1 MKRLSN
7 EVKIGATF
15 IIAIVL
21 LYFGINFLKGRSTL
35 AKANTYYVV
44 YNQISGLTPSAIIN
58 NNGYKVGNVTDI
70 IYDYNTPNH
79 IVVELSINKALRIP
93 YGSQIF
99 LVSELLGGVSMDLRL
114 ASSTKFYEE
123 GDTINAGIAR
133 GLTGQIEDEML
144 PQLNS
149 MLPKIDSLVS
159 ALHTIASNPAIATTL
174 TNAAE
179 ASSRL
184 NKMADEINR
193 LLHREIPALVA
204 HLDKTSENMEQITE
218 QLSTI
223 DYVETIAQV
232 DSTINNLRQLSEI
245 MLSDEST
252 VGRLLNDT
260 AFYNNLNSVFT
271 NANALIEDIKQHP
284 SRYINISVFGRK

>member
-7 EVKIGATF
+7 EVKIGITF

-35 AKANTYYVV
+35 AKESTYYVV

-70 IYDYNTPNH
+70 IYDFNAPNH
-79 IVVELSINKALRIP
+79 IVVELSINKALHIP
-93 YGSQIF
+93 HGSQIF

-114 ASSTKFYEE
+114 ASNTKYYEA
-123 GDTINAGIAR
+123 GDTIQAGVAR

-159 ALHTIASNPAIATTL
+159 ALHTIAGNPAIATTL
-174 TNAAE
+174 GNAAE
-179 ASSRL
+179 ISTKL
-184 NKMADEINR
+184 NDMADEINR
-193 LLHREIPALVA
+193 LLNKEIPSLVG
-204 HLDKTSENMEQITE
+204 HLDKTSENMEQITA
-218 QLSTI
+218 QLSTV
-223 DYVETIAQV
+223 DYVATLAQV
-232 DSTINNLRQLSEI
+232 DSTVNNLQQLSEV

-260 AFYNNLNSVFT
+260 AFYSNLNSIFT

>member
-7 EVKIGATF
+7 EVKIGITF

-35 AKANTYYVV
+35 AKESTYYVV

-70 IYDYNTPNH
+70 IYDFNAPNH
-79 IVVELSINKALRIP
+79 IVVKLSINKALRIP
-93 YGSQIF
+93 HGSQIY

-114 ASSTKFYEE
+114 ASNTKYYEA
-123 GDTINAGIAR
+123 GDTIQAGVAR

-174 TNAAE
+174 SNAAE
-179 ASSRL
+179 VSAKLSD
-184 NKMADEINR
+184 MADEMNR
-193 LLHREIPALVA
+193 LLNREIPSLVT
-204 HLDKTSENMEQITE
+204 HLNKTSENMEQITT

-232 DSTINNLRQLSEI
+232 DSTINNLQQLSEI

-271 NANALIEDIKQHP
+271 NANALIEDIKLHP

>member
-15 IIAIVL
+15 VIAIVL

-35 AKANTYYVV
+35 AKENTYYVV
-44 YNQISGLTPSAIIN
+44 YSQISGLTPSAIIN

-93 YGSQIF
+93 HGSRIF

-114 ASSTKFYEE
+114 ASSTRYYEA
-123 GDTINAGIAR
+123 GDTIEAGTAR

-159 ALHTIASNPAIATTL
+159 ALNTIASNPAIATTL

-179 ASSRL
+179 ASTRL
-184 NKMADEINR
+184 SDMAEEINR
-193 LLHREIPALVA
+193 LLHKEIPSLLA
-204 HLDKTSENMEQITE
+204 HLDKTSENMEQITT
-218 QLSTI
+218 QLSSV
-223 DYVETIAQV
+223 DYTETMAQV
-232 DSTINNLRQLSEI
+232 DSTIHNLQQLSEA

-260 AFYNNLNSVFT
+260 AFYNNVNSVFT

>member
-1 MKRLSN
+1 MK
-7 EVKIGATF
+7 
-15 IIAIVL
+15 
-21 LYFGINFLKGRSTL
+21 
-35 AKANTYYVV
+35 
-44 YNQISGLTPSAIIN
+44 
-58 NNGYKVGNVTDI
+58 
-70 IYDYNTPNH
+70 
-79 IVVELSINKALRIP
+79 LSINKALRIP
-93 YGSQIF
+93 HGSQIY

-114 ASSTKFYEE
+114 ASNTKYYEA
-123 GDTINAGIAR
+123 GDTIQAGVAR

-159 ALHTIASNPAIATTL
+159 ALHTLASNPAIATTL
-174 TNAAE
+174 SNAAE
-179 ASSRL
+179 VSAKLSD
-184 NKMADEINR
+184 MADEMNR
-193 LLHREIPALVA
+193 LLNREIPSLVT
-204 HLDKTSENMEQITE
+204 HLNKTSENMEQITT

-232 DSTINNLRQLSEI
+232 DSTINNLQQLSEI

-271 NANALIEDIKQHP
+271 NANALIEDIKLHP

>member
-7 EVKIGATF
+7 EVKIGITF

-35 AKANTYYVV
+35 AKESTYYVV
-44 YNQISGLTPSAIIN
+44 YSQICGLTPSAIIN

-70 IYDYNTPNH
+70 IYDFNAPNH

-93 YGSQIF
+93 HGSQIF
-99 LVSELLGGVSMDLRL
+99 LVSELLGDVSMDLRL
-114 ASSTKFYEE
+114 ASNTKYYEA
-123 GDTINAGIAR
+123 GDTIQAGIAR

-144 PQLNS
+144 PQLTA

-159 ALHTIASNPAIATTL
+159 ALHTIAGNPAIATTL
-174 TNAAE
+174 GNAAE
-179 ASSRL
+179 ISSKL
-184 NKMADEINR
+184 NDMADEIKR
-193 LLHREIPALVA
+193 LLNKEIPSLVG
-204 HLDKTSENMEQITE
+204 HLDKTSENMEQITA
-218 QLSTI
+218 QLSTV
-223 DYVETIAQV
+223 DYVATLAQV
-232 DSTINNLRQLSEI
+232 DSTVNNLQQLSEV

-260 AFYNNLNSVFT
+260 AFYSNLNSVFT

>member
-114 ASSTKFYEE
+114 VSNTRYYEA
-123 GDTINAGIAR
+123 GDTIEAGIAR

-193 LLHREIPALVA
+193 LLHTEIPALVA